1 MGPLDSVI
9 HLANFAAP
17 ALFLALV
24 LALLGRWLAP
34 AKGKSRALWA
44 VAAVNFAA
52 GLAVLAAGLW
62 FFGRDGKMATYAA
75 LVIVMGTSQW
85 LAGHARRR

>member
-1 MGPLDSVI
+1 MTHI
-9 HLANFAAP
+9 
-17 ALFLALV
+17 
-24 LALLGRWLAP
+24 
-34 AKGKSRALWA
+34 LWA